1 MNLGLQFFFAQKPL
15 KQMHRAEIL
24 TTFSI
29 LKVKV
34 KV

>member
-1 MNLGLQFFFAQKPL
+1 
-15 KQMHRAEIL
+15 MHRAEIL